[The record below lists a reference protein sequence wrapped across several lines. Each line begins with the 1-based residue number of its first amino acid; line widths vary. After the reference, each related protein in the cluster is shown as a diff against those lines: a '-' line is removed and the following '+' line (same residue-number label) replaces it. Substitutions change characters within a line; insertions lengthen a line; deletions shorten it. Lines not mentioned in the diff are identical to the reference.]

1 MPGCDLSFTALIS
14 MRVSPSNCERPQGLQ
29 LREEQ
34 CALGGLRI
42 EGCEKEAYRFL
53 ERNQTE
59 SDRCIARKIQ
69 ERYVAFDPGGTLY
82 IFCVATALPGPWAP
96 CRVHETAGARGLR
109 GAEREGCLEAVG
121 SCSAWLLRSESHF
134 HVMGAVHT
142 L

>member
-1 MPGCDLSFTALIS
+1 MPW
-14 MRVSPSNCERPQGLQ
+14 R
-29 LREEQ
+29 
-34 CALGGLRI
+34 GLRI
-42 EGCEKEAYRFL
+42 EGCEKEAHRFV

-59 SDRCIARKIQ
+59 SDRCIAKKIQ

-82 IFCVATALPGPWAP
+82 IFSVATVLPGPWAP
-96 CRVHETAGARGLR
+96 CGVLETAGARGLR

>member
-1 MPGCDLSFTALIS
+1 
-14 MRVSPSNCERPQGLQ
+14 MRVSPSNCEPLQGLQ

-59 SDRCIARKIQ
+59 SDRCIAKKIQ
-69 ERYVAFDPGGTLY
+69 GSHVAFDPGGSSYL
-82 IFCVATALPGPWAP
+82 FSVATAFPGPWAP
-96 CRVHETAGARGLR
+96 GGVHEAAGARGLR